1 MTRYR
6 ADDLTADAQ
15 QLLCAAGLAETH
27 ARHLA
32 QAIVAADLLGFS
44 SHGLALLPRYLDE
57 LADGRI
63 AKIGEPEIVRDNG
76 SSLLIEG
83 HMLPGAAVV
92 NAALDHM
99 LGRLAASGSVTA
111 IVRRSHHIGC
121 LSTYLERATSRGL
134 TILIM
139 SSNPHARIVAPF
151 GGTRPAYSPNPIA
164 CGIPTAGDPI
174 LIDTSM
180 GSISFNRCR
189 EYRERGEELPNTYL
203 FDNQGRPTRDPNAL
217 MTTPPG
223 AVRPFGGDDLGYK
236 GFALGLMIEAF
247 TAGLAG
253 FGRSDAPASSSNTVF
268 ILDRRS
274 GPVRRRRFLPAR
286 DDRAGGVLPR
296 RDTVAGQRPPPG
308 RACAGAPPRRDEPR
322 HRDRSKARRNA
333 GAARAG
339 TRCSRH
345 LCGRL
350 STAASRFASN
360 GEDK

>member
-15 QLLCAAGLAETH
+15 RLLCAAGLAETH

-63 AKIGEPEIVRDNG
+63 AKTGEPEIVRDNG

-151 GGTRPAYSPNPIA
+151 GGTRPTYSPNPIA

-217 MTTPPG
+217 MTAPPG

-268 ILDRRS
+268 ILVADPDRFGGGDFFRREMTALAAS
-274 GPVRRRRFLPAR
+274 CRAATQSPDSVHLPGEHALARRRDAMSRGIEIDQKLAATLAQRAR
-286 DDRAGGVLPR
+286 VHGVPGIFAAG
-296 RDTVAGQRPPPG
+296 
-308 RACAGAPPRRDEPR
+308 
-322 HRDRSKARRNA
+322 
-333 GAARAG
+333 
-339 TRCSRH
+339 
-345 LCGRL
+345 
-350 STAASRFASN
+350 
-360 GEDK
+360 

>member
-1 MTRYR
+1 M
-6 ADDLTADAQ
+6 
-15 QLLCAAGLAETH
+15 
-27 ARHLA
+27 
-32 QAIVAADLLGFS
+32 
-44 SHGLALLPRYLDE
+44 
-57 LADGRI
+57 
-63 AKIGEPEIVRDNG
+63 
-76 SSLLIEG
+76 
-83 HMLPGAAVV
+83 V

-268 ILDRRS
+268 ILVADPDRF
-274 GPVRRRRFLPAR
+274 GGGDFFRREMTALAASC
-286 DDRAGGVLPR
+286 RAATQSPDSVHL
-296 RDTVAGQRPPPG
+296 PG

-339 TRCSRH
+339 ARCSRH

-360 GEDK
+360 GEDR